1 MSMAMATTATA
12 TTIPTVATR
21 RSNAGIGVGGGE
33 NGKFFGQLGRTA
45 MRAGCAFPMTG
56 ADEDFTVALT
66 FFAMKFVNRHKSKII
81 NVAKSSR
88 RDLDF
93 AFSFNGQ
100 RLIFAHDPFATGG

>member
-1 MSMAMATTATA
+1 MAMAATATA
-12 TTIPTVATR
+12 ATIPTVTTS
-21 RSNAGIGVGGGE
+21 RSMTGTGVGGGK

-56 ADEDFTVALT
+56 ADENFAVAPA
-66 FFAMKFVNRHKSKII
+66 FFAMEFVNRHENRII
-81 NVAKSSR
+81 GATKSSR

-100 RLIFAHDPFATGG
+100 QLTFAHDPFATGD